1 MQMKSEQ
8 NISTLSNI
16 SNTFHSIFDVIY
28 LHFNLLKVL
37 VHQKKTDFK
46 TEMQKGRLQV
56 SKSLKGRMMLQLK
69 RQTYSNRSHASSSSF
84 KLPGLPLTFTI

>member
-28 LHFNLLKVL
+28 LHSNLLKVL

-46 TEMQKGRLQV
+46 TEMQKGRLQA

-69 RQTYSNRSHASSSSF
+69 RQTYSNRSRASSSSF